1 MKRTILFSIL
11 LSVLLFVQQTT
22 IAADDMASY
31 FSDPIGFRVY
41 SGYGRRL
48 NKVDPELDQLEKTH
62 AIYWINGIV
71 IGSDLVIYLNKA
83 KSCGLGLKYQ
93 IMHSQGSSMM
103 DIHSN
108 MGRLEDKVNISYLGP
123 VFSQRFTLN
132 EGQNVLMYNIGMGWL
147 FYDWRGEINKA
158 NGNMSGQTIGAT
170 LDINYSRMIKKK
182 LAVGVD
188 LSLTTGAL
196 SSYDTFDGVKRITV
210 QLENNKKEG
219 LTHMGLSLQ
228 LLYKF

>member
-1 MKRTILFSIL
+1 
-11 LSVLLFVQQTT
+11 
-22 IAADDMASY
+22 
-31 FSDPIGFRVY
+31 
-41 SGYGRRL
+41 
-48 NKVDPELDQLEKTH
+48 
-62 AIYWINGIV
+62 
-71 IGSDLVIYLNKA
+71 
-83 KSCGLGLKYQ
+83 
-93 IMHSQGSSMM
+93 MM

-108 MGRLEDKVNISYLGP
+108 MGRLEDRVNISYLGP

-158 NGNMSGQTIGAT
+158 KGNMSGQTIGAT

-210 QLENNKKEG
+210 QLEDNQKEG

>member
-71 IGSDLVIYLNKA
+71 IGSDLVIAWVLN
-83 KSCGLGLKYQ
+83 
-93 IMHSQGSSMM
+93 I
-103 DIHSN
+103 
-108 MGRLEDKVNISYLGP
+108 RLCIP
-123 VFSQRFTLN
+123 
-132 EGQNVLMYNIGMGWL
+132 
-147 FYDWRGEINKA
+147 RGH
-158 NGNMSGQTIGAT
+158 
-170 LDINYSRMIKKK
+170 L
-182 LAVGVD
+182 
-188 LSLTTGAL
+188 
-196 SSYDTFDGVKRITV
+196 
-210 QLENNKKEG
+210 
-219 LTHMGLSLQ
+219 
-228 LLYKF
+228 